1 VEYKEDLPEAIGT
14 WWVASFGFIAL
25 ALVFSVRALLGLVM
39 PIWDA
44 DLGWSRAFVSGTAA
58 VALLVMAG
66 LAPISGRLTDV
77 RGSKVILAWGL
88 GAVAIGCFMIA
99 GTDSQLVFGIAFG
112 AIAAIGFGLVATHV
126 VSTAVETV
134 FTRNRGLAAGI
145 ATSGSTAGQFLVVPA
160 IAILVVTLS
169 WRWSFVVLAIACL
182 LLLGCIL
189 HLFPKINSA
198 PSASQPVDL
207 DLWADITFILRKPG
221 FHVLFWSYLVC
232 GYTTTG
238 VIETHL
244 LPYAAFCGFGPVPSA
259 AAYGALSAINLAGML
274 LAGWLCDRMNRPLL
288 LGSIYVVR
296 GLSFILLVNVGAD
309 VQSLVVF
316 AALFGL
322 VDYSTVPVTASLI
335 ASHIGTRVMGLAFG
349 IVTAAHQIGA
359 AVGAFLGGYLFD
371 LYASYDWVWWSSLW
385 LAAGAGGLVFF
396 LRDRPTM
403 QALNHSNSSCR
414 QEQISG

>member
-1 VEYKEDLPEAIGT
+1 MEYKENLSVAAGA
-14 WWVASFGFIAL
+14 WWVASFGFVAL
-25 ALVFSVRALLGLVM
+25 AIVFSVRALLGLVM
-39 PIWDA
+39 PLWDA
-44 DLGWSRAFVSGTAA
+44 DLGWSRAFISGTAA
-58 VALLVMAG
+58 AALLVMAG
-66 LAPISGRLTDV
+66 LAPISGRLTDL
-77 RGSKVILAWGL
+77 RGSRTILAWGL
-88 GAVAIGCFMIA
+88 GAVAVGCFMVA
-99 GTDSQLVFGIAFG
+99 GTSSQLVFGIAFG
-112 AIAAIGFGLVATHV
+112 VVAGIGFGLVATHV

-145 ATSGSTAGQFLVVPA
+145 ATSGSTAGQFLVVPV
-160 IAILVVTLS
+160 IALLIATMS
-169 WRWSFVVLAIACL
+169 WRWSFVILGIACML
-182 LLLGCIL
+182 LVGCIL
-189 HLFPKINSA
+189 CLFPKVNAS
-198 PSASQPVDL
+198 SASRRVDGT
-207 DLWADITFILRKPG
+207 LWQDIVFIVRKPA

-244 LPYAAFCGFGPVPSA
+244 LPYAASCGFGPVQSA
-259 AAYGALSAINLAGML
+259 TAYGALSAINLAGMV

-309 VQSLVVF
+309 VQSLMVF

-385 LAAGAGGLVFF
+385 LAAGAGGLVIL
-396 LRDRPTM
+396 LRDRPMM
-403 QALNHSNSSCR
+403 QGATAL
-414 QEQISG
+414 